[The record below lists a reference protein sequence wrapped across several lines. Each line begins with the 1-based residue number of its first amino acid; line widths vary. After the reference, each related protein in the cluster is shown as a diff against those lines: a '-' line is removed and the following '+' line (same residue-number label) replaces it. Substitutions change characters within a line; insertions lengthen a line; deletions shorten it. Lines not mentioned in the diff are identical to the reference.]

1 MLDAAIALAVGPG
14 VGGVARLLT
23 SRRPDNLVGWVLA
36 AVALLLVT
44 AIACDAYAAHAP
56 ASDPELPLQ
65 VAVCSGQVIWNL
77 WLRAAVGIALPL
89 FPDGRLPSPRWR
101 WVVWAGV
108 TGTFLGT
115 LDNLSDRGGSR
126 TPPAST
132 S

>member
-1 MLDAAIALAVGPG
+1 M
-14 VGGVARLLT
+14 
-23 SRRPDNLVGWVLA
+23 
-36 AVALLLVT
+36 T

-56 ASDPELPLQ
+56 ASDPELALQ
-65 VAVCSGQVIWNL
+65 VAVCAGQLIWNL
-77 WLRAAVGIALPL
+77 WLLAAVGIALPLL

-108 TGTFLGT
+108 TGTFSEPST
-115 LDNLSDRGGSR
+115 TFSDRGGSR